1 MPASHE
7 TQGESRPKRQR
18 ISRAC
23 LGCRTKRTKCDGVH
37 PICGACNHREEQCEY
52 PEGESKRKRPTNEY
66 VHALEERVAF
76 LEQELAQADRI
87 SARLLRSGESN
98 STTQDTPS
106 SGKSNA
112 TEETDEVVEMLGRF
126 TLGDA
131 GDLRYFGAASS
142 FNLGHNVPTHVASA
156 ARAQEDGLQAAQ
168 ISGMQDVPNEL
179 RDHLL
184 DLFWRWQNS
193 WQVLVPQASFLDD
206 LHTGVMGRYCT
217 ALLLRAI
224 LALASRYSDRSEVR
238 TDPNDPNTAGAAF
251 AADVDIMLHF
261 EIRAPTIST
270 IQAAA
275 LYGLYVN
282 ATDNESLA
290 WLYAGIASRM
300 SFSLGLHEDCSD
312 LVRSGVLSRQAADAR
327 NLTWNGVYIVD
338 RLFGLGMGRPSGILS
353 SLAPAVP
360 MPSVCFKE
368 PDQHSNVPELM
379 SLNTWHTS
387 KLFEISS
394 DALDRIYYRR
404 PRLTTVKRDDTILQ
418 TYLQLTEFFNKLPQ
432 CLKISSSSLRPA
444 LPHVYQLHLQ
454 YHVTQILLHRHIFQR
469 ALKKSRGNPSALI
482 TERESYHSQ
491 VCTTAADKIAH
502 IFRCYQSNYTLRC
515 IPISAVH
522 AAFTAGLVH
531 LVDAKD
537 PGNPNPS
544 KSLNMLRLL
553 VSSLYKM
560 NIAWFWCNRSIMV
573 IESLTEQ
580 WGVGLR
586 DKGQAQQI
594 DEESQ
599 RSFERYKLL
608 VQGSYPT
615 DATRERGVFS
625 QPTSEN
631 TLEGMGF
638 FDFGLDLD
646 FFDLGRLYD
655 DFCVPEGQNT

>member
-1 MPASHE
+1 M
-7 TQGESRPKRQR
+7 
-18 ISRAC
+18 
-23 LGCRTKRTKCDGVH
+23 
-37 PICGACNHREEQCEY
+37 
-52 PEGESKRKRPTNEY
+52 
-66 VHALEERVAF
+66 AF

-98 STTQDTPS
+98 STNQDTPS

-206 LHTGVMGRYCT
+206 LHTGVMGKYCT

-312 LVRSGVLSRQAADAR
+312 LVRSGALSRQAADAR

-338 RLFGLGMGRPSGILS
+338 R
-353 SLAPAVP
+353 
-360 MPSVCFKE
+360 
-368 PDQHSNVPELM
+368 
-379 SLNTWHTS
+379 
-387 KLFEISS
+387 
-394 DALDRIYYRR
+394 
-404 PRLTTVKRDDTILQ
+404 
-418 TYLQLTEFFNKLPQ
+418 
-432 CLKISSSSLRPA
+432 
-444 LPHVYQLHLQ
+444 
-454 YHVTQILLHRHIFQR
+454 
-469 ALKKSRGNPSALI
+469 
-482 TERESYHSQ
+482 
-491 VCTTAADKIAH
+491 
-502 IFRCYQSNYTLRC
+502 
-515 IPISAVH
+515 
-522 AAFTAGLVH
+522 
-531 LVDAKD
+531 
-537 PGNPNPS
+537 
-544 KSLNMLRLL
+544 
-553 VSSLYKM
+553 
-560 NIAWFWCNRSIMV
+560 
-573 IESLTEQ
+573 
-580 WGVGLR
+580 
-586 DKGQAQQI
+586 
-594 DEESQ
+594 
-599 RSFERYKLL
+599 
-608 VQGSYPT
+608 
-615 DATRERGVFS
+615 
-625 QPTSEN
+625 
-631 TLEGMGF
+631 
-638 FDFGLDLD
+638 
-646 FFDLGRLYD
+646 
-655 DFCVPEGQNT
+655 